1 MKALITDYDSNFY
14 QFLVDQAKE
23 AQRDGVIKGIL
34 MHQGESNPND
44 KEWPN
49 KVRGI
54 YANLI
59 NDLNLKPRDQL
70 RNLARLH

>member
-1 MKALITDYDSNFY
+1 MKALITDYNSNPY
-14 QFLVDQAKE
+14 QFLVDQAKA

-49 KVRGI
+49 KVKASTPI
-54 YANLI
+54 
-59 NDLNLKPRDQL
+59 
-70 RNLARLH
+70 